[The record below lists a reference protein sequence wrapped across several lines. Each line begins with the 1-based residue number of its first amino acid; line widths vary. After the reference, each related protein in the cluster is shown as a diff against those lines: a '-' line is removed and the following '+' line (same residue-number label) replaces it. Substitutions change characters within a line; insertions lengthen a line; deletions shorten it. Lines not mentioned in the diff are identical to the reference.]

1 MVYVQKAGFFSKT
14 KKSIQPNASSV
25 CLLMLKQSKF
35 NCTSLFVFMHSGSYE
50 NYFYKFPDLLP

>member
-35 NCTSLFVFMHSGSYE
+35 NLH
-50 NYFYKFPDLLP
+50 LLICVHAQWFIRESFL